1 MRAFL
6 LSLIVIFGFAD
17 IGHTADA
24 NARPE
29 PVRYDRGVIAADP
42 FAGPFIG
49 LGVGAQA
56 TDITIST
63 PYSGDFS
70 GISADGFTASVHGG
84 WNFGGGLL
92 YFGPEVELGTG
103 DANVE
108 FGPFGD
114 ILEMETFANLV
125 ATAKWRF
132 NPSAY
137 AGIRGG
143 YELQY
148 WSAIGNTDIET
159 GWWLVGGELGASVA
173 PGVTVKVTADYLM
186 LDEVEIDGATAATND
201 AITDVLE
208 ETDAFRVQLRGSYHF
223 GGGVSPLEAL
233 AR

>member
-17 IGHTADA
+17 IGHSADA
-24 NARPE
+24 TDKGST
-29 PVRYDRGVIAADP
+29 YQRGVITSAAGDP

-49 LGVGAQA
+49 LGVGGQA

-159 GWWLVGGELGASVA
+159 GWWLVGGELGASIA

-186 LDEVEIDGATAATND
+186 LDEVEIDGATND